1 MSVELAVTVGGYTPA
16 THCTQ
21 IDVLD
26 HSQVALAIGIRPLSQ
41 HASKLVALAIVVFF
55 LALFSFQ
62 LSGHR

>member
-21 IDVLD
+21 IIDVLD

-41 HASKLVALAIVVFF
+41 HASKLVAVAIVVFF
-55 LALFSFQ
+55 
-62 LSGHR
+62 